1 MREKRGRPSNRT
13 VAPPTPGITTASDTQ
28 DWPAHWRALGQSWRT
43 EPEISPQRQR
53 MLAAR
58 RALQPDITQ
67 GIYPFG
73 GRELALTRADVEW
86 LLATHEDG
94 CGPVDW
100 DDPLQRTRVGL
111 DLRGA
116 NLSSQDL
123 HGLPLARLH
132 GGLTEDEWRNATARQ
147 IEAAVLHLERADLSE
162 AHLEG
167 AILEGVHLERSR
179 LRD

>member
-1 MREKRGRPSNRT
+1 
-13 VAPPTPGITTASDTQ
+13 
-28 DWPAHWRALGQSWRT
+28 
-43 EPEISPQRQR
+43 
-53 MLAAR
+53 
-58 RALQPDITQ
+58 DITQ

-132 GGLTEDEWRNATARQ
+132 GGLMEDEWRNATARQ
-147 IEAAVLHLERADLSE
+147 IETAVLHLERADLSE

-179 LRD
+179 LRDAHLEQAVLSFALLEGAYLSEARLGSAVLLGAGLDGAMLNNA